1 MPTKK
6 EQRSFFAYRFR
17 RSFWLRVHTVEDMHV
32 KVVYVVAINETHAFD
47 SLHFFDYSNKTL
59 FSSVLTQYQSV
70 RLYHSLLLKELCC
83 I

>member
-47 SLHFFDYSNKTL
+47 SLHFFD
-59 FSSVLTQYQSV
+59 
-70 RLYHSLLLKELCC
+70 
-83 I
+83 